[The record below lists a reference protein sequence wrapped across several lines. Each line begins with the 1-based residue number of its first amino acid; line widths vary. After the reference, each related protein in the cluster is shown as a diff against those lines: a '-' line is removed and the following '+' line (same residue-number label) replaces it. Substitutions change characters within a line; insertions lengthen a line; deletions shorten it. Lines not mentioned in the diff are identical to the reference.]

1 MLPWSCHN
9 QHGEGFNPFLLNPG
23 EVKYHT
29 NFASLDGE
37 EYVVKE
43 DPIRGILTKKR
54 KPIRAP
60 ALTSPES
67 LLHQSTGFVPTN
79 MDIDV
84 LVDGSRQ
91 QKDEEEELKSI
102 TPAQLSEY
110 ESKHPNKKKTT
121 LPGHNLRN
129 QIFRQLQR

>member
-1 MLPWSCHN
+1 MLPWLN
-9 QHGEGFNPFLLNPG
+9 YTQHGEGFNPFLLNSG

-54 KPIRAP
+54 KPIRAL
-60 ALTSPES
+60 ALPGPES
-67 LLHQSTGFVPTN
+67 LLSQGVGFVPTN
-79 MDIDV
+79 MDVDV
-84 LVDGSRQ
+84 LVDGSRR
-91 QKDEEEELKSI
+91 QKDEEEEMKSI